1 MPPQAVL
8 KPINCLSRVTI
19 SNPLALAA
27 LGRSSLTQDSR
38 FMRCMLA
45 LEINS
50 VLVPLLYSVLMA
62 RSGCSRSDGVVHQVG
77 ASAACT
83 ACTATTSHWCTC
95 CHPLLCMLATPTR
108 CSRDGL
114 AWHMPG
120 P

>member
-1 MPPQAVL
+1 MLRLTDSLSCLVRPQAVL

-50 VLVPLLYSVLMA
+50 VLVPLLYSVLVA

-77 ASAACT
+77 GAAMPALLLLLT
-83 ACTATTSHWCTC
+83 GACAAIRHCVCVPS
-95 CHPLLCMLATPTR
+95 PTG
-108 CSRDGL
+108 C
-114 AWHMPG
+114 
-120 P
+120 